1 MSLKTRH
8 DIFIK
13 LCAESANR
21 HGQCISLDIPPG
33 DEDVIVSWRLESNP
47 GDGHCFYHAILRG
60 LRDLYPQL
68 DLIMSLKRGEI
79 LPVYEYRKAIVRIRQ
94 MLLNNFRSENFIKME
109 EEQKKVNDAARD
121 PSISPERLEQI
132 NKTVIRTIGTLIED
146 ENRMELGLEEA
157 KKGKIVP
164 SACYASERE
173 VETTSRLFNVCIAIW
188 YHGQAGRDGYWLVS
202 GPSGGSGYVVSTT
215 LYGAER
221 IETGYQDL
229 ANKGDCPDVIFLSY
243 TGGNHFDNLIP
254 IIHELEEPEL
264 KAPEAEPKK
273 KPEAEPKKKPGKVDG
288 RSCMY
293 RYGNTKRRKGPKG
306 KTCKQGGGLD
316 DKGHPLGCCLD
327 EPWLTHCNWIPNQG
341 CALRAS

>member
-1 MSLKTRH
+1 MSLEARY

-33 DEDVIVSWRLESNP
+33 DEDAIVTWRLESNP

-68 DLIMSLKRGEI
+68 DLIMSLKGGEI
-79 LPVYEYRKAIVRIRQ
+79 LPVYEYRNAIVRIRQ
-94 MLLNNFRSENFIKME
+94 MLLDNFRSENFIKME
-109 EEQKKVNDAARD
+109 EEQKKLDDAARD
-121 PSISPERLEQI
+121 PSISPERLEQMTE
-132 NKTVIRTIGTLIED
+132 TVIRTIGTLIED
-146 ENRMELGLEEA
+146 ENRMALGLEEA
-157 KKGKIVP
+157 KKGRIVP

-173 VETTSRLFNVCIAIW
+173 VEAASRLFNVCIAIW
-188 YHGQAGRDGYWLVS
+188 YHAQGGRDGYWLVS
-202 GPSGGSGYVVSTT
+202 GPSGGSGYAVSST
-215 LYGAER
+215 LHGDER

-229 ANKGDCPDVIFLSY
+229 ANKEDCPDVIFLSY

-254 IIHELEEPEL
+254 IIHELEDPEL
-264 KAPEAEPKK
+264 KAPEMKPKENQK
-273 KPEAEPKKKPGKVDG
+273 KQPGKVDA

-306 KTCKQGGGLD
+306 KTCKQGGRGLD
-316 DKGHPLGCCLD
+316 DKGFPLGCCLD
-327 EPWLTHCNWIPNQG
+327 EPWLTHCDWIPRQG
-341 CALRAS
+341 CALKSL